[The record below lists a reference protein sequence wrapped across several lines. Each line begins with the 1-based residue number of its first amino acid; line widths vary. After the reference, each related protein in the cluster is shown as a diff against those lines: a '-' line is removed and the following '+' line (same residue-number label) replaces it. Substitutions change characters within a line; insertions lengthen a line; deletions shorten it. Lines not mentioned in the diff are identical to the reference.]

1 MAGQGQGDRTI
12 SKNLRCN
19 ERIRISPI
27 RLIDENNEQAG
38 IAETKDAWER
48 AQELGMDLVEVAPQA
63 SPPVC
68 RIMDYGKW
76 KYAQRKKEQKSKA
89 HRHETELKE
98 VRIRT
103 PKIGEH
109 DLMIKVNRAR
119 KFLERGDRVQF
130 SLRFRGRELAHI
142 DEGAKVFK
150 KIQEELADV
159 SKIDQ
164 HFRREGRRI
173 TMTLAA
179 LPKEQIGKPPKAPK
193 APKTAEATPASA
205 APEAAPAP
213 AEAPEPPKAT
223 EAAPTPAAP
232 EAPTVVEAPPAP
244 ATPEPPAATPEA

>member
-1 MAGQGQGDRTI
+1 
-12 SKNLRCN
+12 
-19 ERIRISPI
+19 
-27 RLIDENNEQAG
+27 
-38 IAETKDAWER
+38 
-48 AQELGMDLVEVAPQA
+48 MDLVEVAPQA

-109 DLMIKVNRAR
+109 DLMIKINRAR

-150 KIQEELADV
+150 RIQDDLADV

-179 LPKEQIGKPPKAPK
+179 LPKDQIAKAQTEGKPKAPK
-193 APKTAEATPASA
+193 PAPEAAAAPAAAEPAKA
-205 APEAAPAP
+205 PEAPAAAEPTKAPEAAPAP
-213 AEAPEPPKAT
+213 A
-223 EAAPTPAAP
+223 
-232 EAPTVVEAPPAP
+232 APP
-244 ATPEPPAATPEA
+244 TPEPPAAAEAPEA